1 VIFRLAAAAI
11 AVVAA
16 AGASAAEKADP
27 CKACHGETGNSAIA
41 MTPSLAGHSAAYTT
55 LQLILFRER
64 QRRDDVMMPL
74 AADLSDED
82 IVELAAFFAAQTPQP
97 VDPPAAD
104 EARVQRGKSVA
115 DARHCGSCHLPDYSG
130 REQMA
135 RLAGQREDY
144 LVKAMTDYRDGRR
157 AGLDGMMTGLLRDVG
172 DDDIATLAHF
182 LANQR

>member
-11 AVVAA
+11 ALVAA
-16 AGASAAEKADP
+16 AGASAADKAEP
-27 CKACHGETGNSAIA
+27 CKTCHGETGNSAIP
-41 MTPSLAGHSAAYTT
+41 MTPSLAGHSAGYTT
-55 LQLILFRER
+55 LQLVLFRER

-74 AADLSDED
+74 AANLSDEEIGD
-82 IVELAAFFAAQTPQP
+82 LAAFFAEQKPEP
-97 VDPPAAD
+97 VDPPAPD
-104 EARVQRGKSVA
+104 ESTMERGRAIA
-115 DARHCGSCHLPDYSG
+115 DARHCGSCHLPDFSG

-172 DDDIATLAHF
+172 DDDIAALAHF

>member
-11 AVVAA
+11 FLAAA
-16 AGASAAEKADP
+16 AGASATERAES
-27 CKACHGETGNSAIA
+27 CRACHGESGNSSIP
-41 MTPSLAGHSAAYTT
+41 MTPSLAGHSTAYTT

-74 AADLSDED
+74 ATDLSDEHIAD
-82 IVELAAFFAAQTPQP
+82 LAAFFAEQKPEP
-97 VDPPAAD
+97 VDPATPD
-104 EARVQRGKSVA
+104 EAKMQRGKSVA
-115 DARHCGSCHLPDYSG
+115 DARHCGSCHLPDYRG

-144 LVKAMTDYRDGRR
+144 LVKAMTDYRDGKR

-172 DDDIATLAHF
+172 DDDIAALAHF

>member
-1 VIFRLAAAAI
+1 VILRLAAAI
-11 AVVAA
+11 AFVAA
-16 AGASAAEKADP
+16 ADASATEKADP
-27 CKACHGETGNSAIA
+27 CKACHGETGNSSIP
-41 MTPSLAGHSAAYTT
+41 MTPSLAAHSAAYTT

-64 QRRDDVMMPL
+64 QRRDEVMMPL

-82 IVELAAFFAAQTPQP
+82 IGDLAAFFAEQKPEP
-97 VDPPAAD
+97 LDPPNPD
-104 EARVQRGKSVA
+104 ETIMQRGKSIA
-115 DARHCGSCHLPDYSG
+115 DARHCGSCHLPDYRG

-172 DDDIATLAHF
+172 DDDIAALAHF